1 MMRRLRIL
9 AAGTLLLACS
19 VAQAQVREWNF
30 QVFLDDRP
38 IGHHHFTLRGGGGDG
53 ERELKSEARFDV
65 KLLFINAYKYV
76 HDASERWRGNCLARL
91 TARTN
96 DNGDPS
102 EVNVEQQ
109 GDRVTV
115 NTVTAPTTA
124 PARETVDGCL
134 MTYAYWNTEML
145 KQKRLLNSQTGKVE
159 AVNIA
164 SLGEDK
170 ISVRGTPVT
179 AQRYRI
185 SGGKHSIELWYGT
198 DGSTSTW
205 LALQSTLDGG
215 RKLRYLLK

>member
-1 MMRRLRIL
+1 MMRKIHSL
-9 AAGTLLLACS
+9 AACTLLLACTA
-19 VAQAQVREWNF
+19 AQAQTREWNF

-38 IGHHHFTLRGGGGDG
+38 IGHHHFNLRSGSDG

-91 TARTN
+91 NARTD
-96 DNGDPS
+96 DNGDRS
-102 EVNVEQQ
+102 EVNAEQQ
-109 GDRVTV
+109 GERVTV
-115 NTVTAPTTA
+115 NTVAAA
-124 PARETVDGCL
+124 PARDAADGCL
-134 MTYAYWNTEML
+134 MTYAYWNPEML

-159 AVNIA
+159 TVNISA
-164 SLGEDK
+164 LGEDK
-170 ISVRGTPVT
+170 INVRGAAVT

-198 DGSTSTW
+198 DNTW
-205 LALQSTLDGG
+205 LALQSTLDSG